1 MFRKKK
7 ELFIQ
12 EIKPR
17 IPKTP
22 DMIEKKPAPKEKIQ
36 PKPQIPKKTYLK
48 KREPISA
55 FQRPM
60 TYNILRSSFAEINNK
75 HKNSEFS
82 VIIPFMSYNQIC
94 SLQNDYSLSILQ
106 DLQKKLK
113 KD

>member
-12 EIKPR
+12 EIKPS

-22 DMIEKKPAPKEKIQ
+22 DFIEKNTKQ
-36 PKPQIPKKTYLK
+36 VPKPQIQAPKPQAPKKTYLK

-60 TYNILRSSFAEINNK
+60 TYNILRSSFAEINKK
-75 HKNSEFS
+75 HKNSAFS
-82 VIIPFMSYNQIC
+82 VIIPFMSYSQIC
-94 SLQNDYSLSILQ
+94 SL
-106 DLQKKLK
+106 
-113 KD
+113 